1 MPKLLIHGGAG
12 TIDEARRPAYR
23 AGLSEALAAGWTAF
37 DDGADAVEAVLRA
50 VVAMEANADAFNAGV
65 GGSPNREGEV
75 ELDACVVRGEDGSA
89 GAVAAVR
96 TARSAIR
103 LADRVRRETPH
114 VLIVGAG
121 ADALVEDPLDPREL
135 LTPYTRDQ
143 WARWRAG
150 RSAADAAQRDGAPK
164 PTGSATVGAVA
175 LDAAGD
181 LAAATSTGGV
191 LGKWPGRVGDAP
203 IVGAGTYA
211 DRAVAVSATGKG
223 EAFLR
228 AVTAKAL
235 ADRLE
240 RGSDLPTALE
250 RALADVRRMGGSG
263 GLIVATADGRL
274 AYAFDT
280 SHMAMGWTD
289 GARTVAE
296 VLERAEGAT
305 VAVVGAARPLG

>member
-1 MPKLLIHGGAG
+1 MPKLIIHGGAG
-12 TIDEARRPAYR
+12 RIDEARRPAYL
-23 AGLSEALAAGWTAF
+23 AGLSQALAAGWTAF
-37 DDGADAVEAVLRA
+37 GDGADAVEAVLRA
-50 VVAMEANADAFNAGV
+50 VAAMEANAEAFNAGI
-65 GGSPNREGEV
+65 GGSPNRDGDV

-96 TARSAIR
+96 TARSAVR
-103 LADRVRRETPH
+103 LADRVRRATPH
-114 VLIVGAG
+114 VLLVGAG
-121 ADALVEDPLDPREL
+121 ADALIEDPLDPADL

-150 RSAADAAQRDGAPK
+150 RNAADACQRFDAPK

-191 LGKWPGRVGDAP
+191 LGKWPGRVGDAA

-211 DRAVAVSATGKG
+211 DKAVAVSTTGKG

-240 RGSDLPTALE
+240 RGGDLPAALE
-250 RALADVRRMGGSG
+250 RALADVRRMDGSG

-280 SHMAMGWTD
+280 VHLAMGWTD
-289 GARTVAE
+289 GVRTVAE
-296 VLERAEGAT
+296 VLEGAEGT
-305 VAVVGAARPLG
+305 TLAVVDGTRPIA

>member
-1 MPKLLIHGGAG
+1 MDPVACGA
-12 TIDEARRPAYR
+12 ARRGR
-23 AGLSEALAAGWTAF
+23 GAAH
-37 DDGADAVEAVLRA
+37 R
-50 VVAMEANADAFNAGV
+50 
-65 GGSPNREGEV
+65 SPE
-75 ELDACVVRGEDGSA
+75 
-89 GAVAAVR
+89 
-96 TARSAIR
+96 
-103 LADRVRRETPH
+103 
-114 VLIVGAG
+114 
-121 ADALVEDPLDPREL
+121 
-135 LTPYTRDQ
+135 
-143 WARWRAG
+143 
-150 RSAADAAQRDGAPK
+150 

-211 DRAVAVSATGKG
+211 DRAVAISATGKG

-240 RGSDLPTALE
+240 RGGDLPAALE
-250 RALADVRRMGGSG
+250 RALADVRRMDGGG

-280 SHMAMGWTD
+280 AHLAMGWTD
-289 GARTVAE
+289 GVRTEAD
-296 VLERAEGAT
+296 VLERAEPTT
-305 VAVVGAARPLG
+305 VAVVDAARPRG